1 MGTETKSRPLTS
13 GYQLTTSVQP
23 REIIFS
29 AIFRSFTA
37 SALRHRNNWHS
48 ANYDKGLRYFIV
60 SQRYSLELVLWIHF
74 IQIRLYLF
82 EHKHCLSVLPFKILR
97 TIIKIQHRDAS
108 MIHKTSGCS
117 RYFGSLTCLFG
128 AFFEISHLPC
138 PRLISHLKC
147 SNIFRFSSNKSCHY
161 KPNTLFIMPD
171 VWAIFWLLWNWGGL
185 VARIFFPS
193 FAQCHWLRVACA
205 CPGTRANIA
214 T

>member
-1 MGTETKSRPLTS
+1 MCRTGRYECGHRDKVEAINLWLSADDIGPTARNYLPCHISVVHCLRPS
-13 GYQLTTSVQP
+13 SQKQLTFCQL
-23 REIIFS
+23 RQR
-29 AIFRSFTA
+29 AA
-37 SALRHRNNWHS
+37 SLLLVK
-48 ANYDKGLRYFIV
+48 D
-60 SQRYSLELVLWIHF
+60 SLELVLWIHF

-117 RYFGSLTCLFG
+117 RYFGSLTCLYG

-171 VWAIFWLLWNWGGL
+171 VWAIF
-185 VARIFFPS
+185 
-193 FAQCHWLRVACA
+193 
-205 CPGTRANIA
+205 
-214 T
+214 